1 MIYCLSTEKTKKLNN
16 LKVVTMMSV
25 DKSIKCINAYPHHDV
40 INTFGEVIE
49 NNKLK
54 SLRIAETSKY
64 PHVNHFFD
72 GDKDIVLKNTTR
84 KEIKKKDVRTYDL
97 YPPMSS
103 KEVTDYIIKHGK
115 KYDFILVNY
124 ANLDMV
130 GHTGNFEA
138 CKNAVSYVDM
148 CIRRLHEFAGLN
160 NYTLFITADHGNC
173 EEMLD
178 INGNS
183 LTTHTTNPV
192 RFVICNKSYQ
202 VYNGSLKDIAVSI
215 LNYMELPVPEEMTGF
230 NIISKK

>member
-1 MIYCLSTEKTKKLNN
+1 MHNKCGYPFQNLPQYPIFQGIVPNKVQEIWENQIDVYTVFNYNSGIVKRRYLCLYTKKLNN

-40 INTFGEVIE
+40 LNTFGEVIE

-103 KEVTDYIIKHGK
+103 KEVTDYIVKHGK
-115 KYDFILVNY
+115 KYDFI
-124 ANLDMV
+124 
-130 GHTGNFEA
+130 
-138 CKNAVSYVDM
+138 
-148 CIRRLHEFAGLN
+148 
-160 NYTLFITADHGNC
+160 
-173 EEMLD
+173 
-178 INGNS
+178 
-183 LTTHTTNPV
+183 
-192 RFVICNKSYQ
+192 
-202 VYNGSLKDIAVSI
+202 
-215 LNYMELPVPEEMTGF
+215 
-230 NIISKK
+230 